1 MVLVHSNILSRLIK
15 IFKMHLKTLTR
26 DLITNFQVRK
36 IESEMKRVKE
46 CNTAPRLLNIGMGTS
61 PRTVHVPL
69 CIIRGHRVEY
79 EDKSLQFDI
88 LYEVL
93 GSVDKV

>member
-1 MVLVHSNILSRLIK
+1 M
-15 IFKMHLKTLTR
+15 
-26 DLITNFQVRK
+26 QK

-46 CNTAPRLLNIGMGTS
+46 CNPAPGLLNIGMGTS

-69 CIIRGHRVEY
+69 CIIIGHRVEND
-79 EDKSLQFDI
+79 DKSLQFDI

-93 GSVDKV
+93 GGVNKV